1 MFIYHIFLRRNIEI
15 QKFLVLSEDKN
26 RYFLDD
32 IIFKSINKLKM
43 DMVVSGKTLDIY
55 CTDKDKGIKILKA
68 YINDRV
74 AMHES
79 ELKRLRS
86 IEEKINY
93 HRAELER
100 LKSVKYSNL

>member
-32 IIFKSINKLKM
+32 VIFTSINKLKM
-43 DMVVSGKTLDIY
+43 DMVVSDKALDVY
-55 CTDKDKGIKILKA
+55 CADKDKGIKILKA
-68 YINDRV
+68 YIDDRV

-79 ELKRLRS
+79 ELKRLKS
-86 IEEKINY
+86 IEDKINY
-93 HRAELER
+93 HRLELER
-100 LKSVKYSNL
+100 LRSVKYSNL